1 MNATPETVLSL
12 SELARRVCCH
22 AHTLRVRVERG
33 ELRPDFQMP
42 AMLGRRPAPLFRES
56 RLPQIWADLAGP
68 QADPAQ
74 QSEAAPIA
82 FAGDD
87 VLDLAAAER
96 MAKAMAAGL
105 PA

>member
-68 QADPAQ
+68 HAARGQ
-74 QSEAAPIA
+74 QSKAAPIA

-87 VLDLAAAER
+87 VPNLAAAER
-96 MAKAMAAGL
+96 IAAGL